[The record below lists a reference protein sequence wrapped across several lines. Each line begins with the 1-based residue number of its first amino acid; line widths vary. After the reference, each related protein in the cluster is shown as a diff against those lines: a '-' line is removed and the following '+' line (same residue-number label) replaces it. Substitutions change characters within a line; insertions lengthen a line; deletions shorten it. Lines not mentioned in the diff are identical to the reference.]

1 VGNGSFRA
9 EHVLDL
15 GGRPGVIDWDGFRR
29 RAIELEGGMFL
40 AGLSFLRASR
50 SALEAE
56 AVAAA
61 EAFCSGLADAADDWA
76 LSWYRADARAARQVP
91 PPRSRL
97 ARARGLH

>member
-1 VGNGSFRA
+1 
-9 EHVLDL
+9 
-15 GGRPGVIDWDGFRR
+15 VIDWDGFRR

-76 LSWYRADARAARQVP
+76 LSWYRATRSRGSPSTAATKPAGTSARAALIQEGRV
-91 PPRSRL
+91 L
-97 ARARGLH
+97 VAEL